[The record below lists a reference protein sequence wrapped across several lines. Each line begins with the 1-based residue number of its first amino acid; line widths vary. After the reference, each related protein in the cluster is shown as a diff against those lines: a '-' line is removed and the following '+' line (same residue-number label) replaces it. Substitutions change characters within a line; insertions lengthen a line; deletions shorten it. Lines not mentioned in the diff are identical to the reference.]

1 MLALRFDR
9 DWLSNWQPDLPSLVL
24 SLLRFVVGICFLEHG
39 TAKLLGF
46 PPVAQYLA
54 GHLPP
59 LVLAAGAIELVGGAL
74 LAVGLLTRPA
84 AFLMSGEMAIG
95 YFKAHAVKSFFP
107 LLNGGEAAILYC
119 FIFLYLAVAGG
130 GLVSLDRRLT
140 ASRNAKAAAAL
151 ARRARA

>member
-1 MLALRFDR
+1 MRFNL
-9 DWLSNWQPDLPSLVL
+9 DWLTGWQPFAL

-39 TAKLLGF
+39 TAKLFGF

-59 LVLAAGAIELVGGAL
+59 LILAAGAIEVVGGAL
-74 LAVGLLTRPA
+74 LAIGLLTRPA
-84 AFLMSGEMAIG
+84 AFLMSGEMAVA
-95 YFKAHAVKSFFP
+95 YFKAHALKSFFP

-119 FIFLYLAVAGG
+119 FIFLYLAIAGG

-140 ASRNAKAAAAL
+140 ASRHAKAAAAL
-151 ARRARA
+151 AQRARA